1 MSNGRNCDRDRATTL
16 NVIEGRCRA
25 VEEGANEN
33 WLGHGI
39 HTGAAH
45 IDELLFQGATYD
57 ELDQQAGRGAVDEHL
72 RSLRRTRLALTLHPR
87 RPTQIR
93 PLGPRRPDLNQDA
106 ANETKHAWTKRNVT
120 RKRADG
126 AKPGAASSRRL
137 RLHRRD
143 DAAPLAKVFVIL
155 IPCQEPATDD
165 LSF

>member
-72 RSLRRTRLALTLHPR
+72 RSLPPNTACPYTAPE
-87 RPTQIR
+87 
-93 PLGPRRPDLNQDA
+93 A
-106 ANETKHAWTKRNVT
+106 ADSNSTTW
-120 RKRADG
+120 
-126 AKPGAASSRRL
+126 S
-137 RLHRRD
+137 
-143 DAAPLAKVFVIL
+143 
-155 IPCQEPATDD
+155 
-165 LSF
+165 